1 MKVCKNLL
9 PKVSNY
15 YIRWDVGAAQLFPLK
30 FSVRSYF
37 IPPEDFTFT
46 RMWSR
51 AGIFMAAI
59 TSSTEAL
66 RGILRD
72 TKLWSCRKT
81 FCNTTKKN
89 V

>member
-46 RMWSR
+46 RMWSP
-51 AGIFMAAI
+51 AGISMAAI
-59 TSSTEAL
+59 TSSTEVFKGHPHRNKAVVM
-66 RGILRD
+66 
-72 TKLWSCRKT
+72 WE
-81 FCNTTKKN
+81 NP
-89 V
+89 